1 MQLNKTLKKKLLHK
15 HYLSKF
21 NSNNKGSFFD
31 DSTHYAFY
39 QKVLNILHNHKKLQS
54 SKKFFLCKQQ
64 IPTGKYMIDA
74 YPKAVNATHMFKYR
88 RSHYHHTSE
97 LKPKSTNWHQNIPS
111 QEQ

>member
-74 YPKAVNATHMFKYR
+74 YPKLSMLHICLSIEGAITTILLN
-88 RSHYHHTSE
+88 
-97 LKPKSTNWHQNIPS
+97 
-111 QEQ
+111 